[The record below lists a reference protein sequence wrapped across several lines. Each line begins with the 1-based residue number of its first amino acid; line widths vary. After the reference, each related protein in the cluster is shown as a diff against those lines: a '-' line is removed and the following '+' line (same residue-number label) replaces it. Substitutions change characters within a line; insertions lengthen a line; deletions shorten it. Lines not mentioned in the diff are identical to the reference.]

1 MQLQLPYYV
10 TSSAQVQVTEI
21 DSSSMTSAVYNNGV
35 MTITASTMSRNVDGV
50 DYIKID
56 SIVRFVLRV

>member
-1 MQLQLPYYV
+1 M
-10 TSSAQVQVTEI
+10 QVTEI